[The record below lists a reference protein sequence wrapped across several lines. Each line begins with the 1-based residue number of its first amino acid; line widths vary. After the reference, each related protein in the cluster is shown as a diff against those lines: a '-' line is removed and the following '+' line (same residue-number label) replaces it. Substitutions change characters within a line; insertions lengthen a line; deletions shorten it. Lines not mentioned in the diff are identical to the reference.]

1 MQDSRTRPSRP
12 RQLLIAL
19 DSTQLRGMSPH
30 DRRQAVMCLATLLA
44 EAAGAAAHV
53 ERDDDGQ

>member
-1 MQDSRTRPSRP
+1 MQDPRTRPSPP

-30 DRRQAVMCLATLLA
+30 DRRQAVKCLATLLA
-44 EAAGAAAHV
+44 EATGAAAHV

>member
-1 MQDSRTRPSRP
+1 MQDPRTKPSPP

-19 DSTQLRGMSPH
+19 DPTRLRGMSPR

>member
-1 MQDSRTRPSRP
+1 V
-12 RQLLIAL
+12 I
-19 DSTQLRGMSPH
+19 
-30 DRRQAVMCLATLLA
+30 CLATLLA

>member
-1 MQDSRTRPSRP
+1 MQDPRTRPSPP

-19 DSTQLRGMSPH
+19 DSTRLRGMSPR

>member
-1 MQDSRTRPSRP
+1 MQDPRTRPSPP

-19 DSTQLRGMSPH
+19 NSTQLRGMSPR
-30 DRRQAVMCLATLLA
+30 DRRQAVMCLATLLV

>member
-1 MQDSRTRPSRP
+1 MQDRRTRPSPP

-19 DSTQLRGMSPH
+19 DSTRLRGMSPH
-30 DRRQAVMCLATLLA
+30 DRRQAVTRLATLLA
-44 EAAGAAAHV
+44 EAAGAAAEV

>member
-1 MQDSRTRPSRP
+1 MQDPRTRPSPP

-19 DSTQLRGMSPH
+19 NSTQLRGMSPR

-53 ERDDDGQ
+53 ERDDDRQ

>member
-1 MQDSRTRPSRP
+1 MR
-12 RQLLIAL
+12 
-19 DSTQLRGMSPH
+19 LRGMSPR

>member
-1 MQDSRTRPSRP
+1 MQDPRTRPSPP

-19 DSTQLRGMSPH
+19 DSTRLRGMSPRA
-30 DRRQAVMCLATLLA
+30 RRQAVMCLATLLA

>member
-1 MQDSRTRPSRP
+1 MQDPRTRPSPP

-19 DSTQLRGMSPH
+19 DSTRLRGMSPR

-44 EAAGAAAHV
+44 EAAAAAAHV

>member
-1 MQDSRTRPSRP
+1 MQDPRTRPSPP

-19 DSTQLRGMSPH
+19 DSTRLRGMSPH
-30 DRRQAVMCLATLLA
+30 DRRQAVTRLATLLT
-44 EAAGAAAHV
+44 EAARTTAGA

>member
-1 MQDSRTRPSRP
+1 MQDPRTRPSPP

-19 DSTQLRGMSPH
+19 DSTQLRGMSPY

-44 EAAGAAAHV
+44 EAAAAAAHV

>member
-1 MQDSRTRPSRP
+1 MQDPRTRPSPP

-44 EAAGAAAHV
+44 EAAAAAAHV
-53 ERDDDGQ
+53 ERDDDWQ